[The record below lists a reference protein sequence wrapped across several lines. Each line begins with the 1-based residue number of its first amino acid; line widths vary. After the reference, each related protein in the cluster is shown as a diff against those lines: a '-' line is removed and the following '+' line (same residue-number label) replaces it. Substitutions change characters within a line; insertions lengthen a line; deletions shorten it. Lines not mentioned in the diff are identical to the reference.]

1 MWGTIAGAGLSAIG
15 SIVGGAM
22 AADEAE
28 ENAARMRKLFAKRKQ
43 DNQNWYDKNYNED
56 PTQRAD
62 AQRILQITEDNIRK
76 RNKAAAGRAAMMGG
90 GDEQTAREKEA
101 NNQMYANAVGQI
113 AAQNE
118 QRKQAID
125 AQYRARKDAL
135 EDAEMGMED
144 ALSRSR
150 QQQIGSSIQGII
162 GAGSAIAGL
171 FDSTGKKVPV
181 GANS

>member
-1 MWGTIAGAGLSAIG
+1 MWGTIAGAGLSALG

-22 AADEAE
+22 ASDEAE
-28 ENAARMRKLFAKRKQ
+28 ENAARMRKIFAKRKQ
-43 DNQNWYDKNYNED
+43 DNENWYNKNYNED

-62 AQRILQITEDNIRK
+62 AQRILQITENNIRK

-101 NNQMYANAVGQI
+101 NNELYANAVGQI

-125 AQYRARKDAL
+125 AQYRNRKDAL

-171 FDSTGKKVPV
+171 FDSTSKKK
-181 GANS
+181 A

>member
-1 MWGTIAGAGLSAIG
+1 MWGTIAGAGLSALG

-22 AADEAE
+22 ASDEAE
-28 ENAARMRKLFAKRKQ
+28 ENAARMRKIFAKRKQ
-43 DNQNWYDKNYNED
+43 DNENWYNKNYNED

-62 AQRILQITEDNIRK
+62 AQRILQITENNIRK

-101 NNQMYANAVGQI
+101 NNELYANAVGQI

-125 AQYRARKDAL
+125 AQYRNRKDAL

-171 FDSTGKKVPV
+171 FDSTGKKATA

>member
-1 MWGTIAGAGLSAIG
+1 MG
-15 SIVGGAM
+15 SN
-22 AADEAE
+22 EAE
-28 ENAARMRKLFAKRKQ
+28 ENAARMRKIFAKRKQ

-90 GDEQTAREKEA
+90 GDEQAAREKET
-101 NNQMYANAVGQI
+101 NNELYANAVGQI
-113 AAQNE
+113 AANNE

-125 AQYRARKDAL
+125 AQYRNRKDAL

-144 ALSRSR
+144 ALSRQR
-150 QQQIGSSIQGII
+150 QQAISGGIQGLI

-171 FDSTGKKVPV
+171 FDSTGKKATA
-181 GANS
+181 GAKS